1 MIKNYYEAGHYRP
14 VFGNKSPER
23 IMRFDKLK
31 GLHVSKVYLGVS
43 EINSA
48 VSILIELQEPL
59 SGDNFA
65 SQKIKIQRKCRLM

>member
-1 MIKNYYEAGHYRP
+1 MIKNYYEAGYYCP

-31 GLHVSKVYLGVS
+31 GLHVSEVYLGVS

-48 VSILIELQEPL
+48 VSILIELQETL